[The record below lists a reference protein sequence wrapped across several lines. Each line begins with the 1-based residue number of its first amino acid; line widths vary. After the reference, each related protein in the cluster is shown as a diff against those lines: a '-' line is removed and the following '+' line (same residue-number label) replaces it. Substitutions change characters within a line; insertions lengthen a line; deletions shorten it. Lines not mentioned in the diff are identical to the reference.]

1 MLEDCF
7 TKISFD
13 LQARGNV
20 MAKKG
25 VKVGERIY
33 TKEEIVHAAAA
44 RMPAHK
50 LSTYGFGVSLP
61 LRFMAHLNF
70 FLLQQM
76 KKVH

>member
-1 MLEDCF
+1 
-7 TKISFD
+7 
-13 LQARGNV
+13 
-20 MAKKG
+20 MASEG

-33 TKEEIVHAAAA
+33 TKEEIVHAAA